1 MRLVST
7 VVAAPVPSWPLPF
20 RLRTA
25 LGVLLVCGVAATAVP
40 RLRAAARFFNLVGK
54 VADYGL
60 CMAGPTGATALRDD
74 PARFRQLVRRRLV
87 GADASARPFAACSKA
102 ATEISG
108 QTELGA
114 SYELAA
120 SEYLEWGA
128 GDQQHSINSLLRV
141 LPDLPSLHAASWPFV
156 RKPLSELIRPSRG
169 AYQGEHALEL
179 AQPTA
184 QQGLVIQGSIVGSTL
199 VTPKG
204 HFVVL
209 SNQRDAWA
217 LRSRDGGRHWTPT
230 SVWQD
235 ALAGH
240 AHHCVR
246 GDGQRFALAAR
257 GAGEPPA
264 LTLGSDDG
272 VSAAERLQF
281 GTVTDQVMRVAC
293 DDTGAVILTRRA
305 GEVSHHVYSCVSG
318 AGCSELGLPPTAQ
331 QRGTTVDVARVAR
344 VNVMVWAREGLV
356 RVSTARDRASVD
368 GTRLVFDARGTNTTG
383 LGTNVEAAIFGFG
396 RQLMLS
402 LSSRDK
408 PTTRWAL
415 VADGPSAAFRA
426 P

>member
-1 MRLVST
+1 M
-7 VVAAPVPSWPLPF
+7 
-20 RLRTA
+20 
-25 LGVLLVCGVAATAVP
+25 GVLLVCGVAATAVP
-40 RLRAAARFFNLVGK
+40 RLRAAARFFSLVGK

-74 PARFRQLVRRRLV
+74 PARFRQLARRRLV
-87 GADASARPFAACSKA
+87 GSDASARPFAACSKM

-114 SYELAA
+114 SHELAA
-120 SEYLEWGA
+120 SAYLEWGA
-128 GDQQHSINSLLRV
+128 GEQQQSINGLLRV

-184 QQGLVIQGSIVGSTL
+184 QQGLAIQGSIVGSTL

-246 GDGQRFALAAR
+246 GDGQRFALAVR
-257 GAGEPPA
+257 GGGEQPA
-264 LTLGSDDG
+264 LTLGTQG
-272 VSAAERLQF
+272 GASALERLPF
-281 GTVTDQVMRVAC
+281 GTLTDQVLRLAC

-305 GEVSHHVYSCVSG
+305 GERGHHVFSCLAGTGCNEVELPSAAQRSG
-318 AGCSELGLPPTAQ
+318 TS
-331 QRGTTVDVARVAR
+331 VDVARVAR
-344 VNVMVWAREGLV
+344 VNVVVWARDGLV
-356 RVSTARDRASVD
+356 RASTARDRGNVEL
-368 GTRLVFDARGTNTTG
+368 TRLVFDARGTNTIG
-383 LGTNVEAAIFGFG
+383 LGTNIDVAVFGFG

-402 LSSRDK
+402 LASRDK
-408 PTTRWAL
+408 PAMRWAL
-415 VADGPSAAFRA
+415 VADGSSAAFRT